1 MLQDYADMG
10 DGEEDP
16 AGAAQNAK
24 RLRDDVDKMHLRI
37 MLYEEDKP

>member
-1 MLQDYADMG
+1 MLQDDADMG

-24 RLRDDVDKMHLRI
+24 RLRDDIASAFANNVV
-37 MLYEEDKP
+37 